1 MALTP
6 LDIQNKDFSTCLRG
20 YKREEVDDF
29 LDEII
34 KNYERMYKENIQLKE
49 QSDVINK
56 ELERYHQLEETLHNT
71 LILAKETA
79 EEVKNNAEKE
89 KELVLKEA
97 RLQATKIEQD
107 GIEKLKVLNNE
118 YDDLKRQVILFK
130 SKYIHFLDSQL
141 KVLQETDEMG
151 EASLEEIACDKELGD
166 LQGAG

>member
-6 LDIQNKDFSTCLRG
+6 LDIQNKEFSTCLRG
-20 YKREEVDDF
+20 YKREDVDDF

-56 ELERYHQLEETLHNT
+56 ELERYHQLEDTLHNT

-89 KELVLKEA
+89 KELVLQEA
-97 RLQATKIEQD
+97 RLQAERIEHD

-118 YDDLKRQVILFK
+118 YDNLKRQVILFK
-130 SKYIHFLDSQL
+130 NKYVHFLDSQL
-141 KVLQETDEMG
+141 KVLQDTDEI
-151 EASLEEIACDKELGD
+151 EENVLEEIACGKGLGD
-166 LQGAG
+166 SRGA